1 MSRPVPYLTAVA
13 TGVIGAAWTSG
24 AIAGLSIIG
33 CPAAL
38 DFPRHL
44 SAGVWRGLYEHG
56 FAAMPKFAATTAA
69 VYLYAA
75 FEGRRRTTSGSGGG
89 KGNAFLGF
97 VAAAALTVS
106 IVPFTIALMS
116 ETNRELLLAAG
127 DTSPQQATE
136 RIQPAL
142 LSSTVKV
149 HRAATMADFEPRFS
163 LLKVLGGWGIVR
175 RPVALVYCTWQN
187 SMLFSPRNDP
197 LTQYFSMM
205 RSMISGTSTAAVIG
219 VASAIAGSVIWG
231 TAAIPFMVGSSM
243 GFAIG
248 SFRWYHVSLLEAL
261 VQLKKHPALLRLHI
275 TSNFPWVAQLHAH
288 DVGWFTAERFT
299 SSWVLKSMLVVG
311 WLSAEP
317 ALREIRDRQEAMLV
331 DRYVALGMG
340 KVSGSTASLLKTFS
354 AGLSLNGRRGRSQAS
369 DEENGDDAEL
379 HLVELG

>member
-136 RIQPAL
+136 RIVELIGTWKAL
-142 LSSTVKV
+142 NLG
-149 HRAATMADFEPRFS
+149 RS
-163 LLKVLGGWGIVR
+163 LL
-175 RPVALVYCTWQN
+175 
-187 SMLFSPRNDP
+187 P
-197 LTQYFSMM
+197 L
-205 RSMISGTSTAAVIG
+205 
-219 VASAIAGSVIWG
+219 AG
-231 TAAIPFMVGSSM
+231 A
-243 GFAIG
+243 
-248 SFRWYHVSLLEAL
+248 
-261 VQLKKHPALLRLHI
+261 
-275 TSNFPWVAQLHAH
+275 
-288 DVGWFTAERFT
+288 
-299 SSWVLKSMLVVG
+299 VVG
-311 WLSAEP
+311 
-317 ALREIRDRQEAMLV
+317 AM
-331 DRYVALGMG
+331 
-340 KVSGSTASLLKTFS
+340 SFFTIP
-354 AGLSLNGRRGRSQAS
+354 
-369 DEENGDDAEL
+369 
-379 HLVELG
+379 

>member
-1 MSRPVPYLTAVA
+1 
-13 TGVIGAAWTSG
+13 
-24 AIAGLSIIG
+24 
-33 CPAAL
+33 
-38 DFPRHL
+38 
-44 SAGVWRGLYEHG
+44 
-56 FAAMPKFAATTAA
+56 
-69 VYLYAA
+69 
-75 FEGRRRTTSGSGGG
+75 
-89 KGNAFLGF
+89 
-97 VAAAALTVS
+97 
-106 IVPFTIALMS
+106 
-116 ETNRELLLAAG
+116 
-127 DTSPQQATE
+127 
-136 RIQPAL
+136 
-142 LSSTVKV
+142 
-149 HRAATMADFEPRFS
+149 MADFEPRFS
-163 LLKVLGGWGIVR
+163 LLKVLGGWGIV
-175 RPVALVYCTWQN
+175 
-187 SMLFSPRNDP
+187 RNDP

-340 KVSGSTASLLKTFS
+340 KVDSGQKDSKSSLAKLYNNGLRITTFFS
-354 AGLSLNGRRGRSQAS
+354 IVQIRLHNFVCHNLS
-369 DEENGDDAEL
+369 
-379 HLVELG
+379 H